1 MTGVGDASGTA
12 LEGGTDVR
20 MEQGAAYHRRHL
32 VDGGHALSAAI
43 VRLSLRNRS
52 GVEAIRNVQG
62 DGTPAA
68 QGNHQSRDDRDVG
81 RRTLSRME
89 RALVFVWL
97 AVRKACAR
105 NHLVGCPR
113 SFFP

>member
-1 MTGVGDASGTA
+1 MTGAGDASSIA
-12 LEGGTDVR
+12 LERLTDVR
-20 MEQGAAYHRRHL
+20 MDQGAAYHRRHL

-43 VRLSLRNRS
+43 VRLSLRDGS

-68 QGNHQSRDDRDVG
+68 QGNHQPRDGRDVA

-89 RALVFVWL
+89 RALVFVRL
-97 AVRKACAR
+97 AVRK
-105 NHLVGCPR
+105 
-113 SFFP
+113 